1 MLKSGSAEVNIPP
14 PVGVELVGQWVARK
28 STGINDEL
36 FANAMVLDDGKNI
49 VALLSCDVL
58 SIVNSVKQ
66 KIRNRITNDINIDLE
81 NIFICATHTHTAPA
95 VVSALGTNV
104 DKEYTEKFIEL
115 ASQSVIK
122 AYNKMENVNIGIG
135 SGNVHGLSFPRRF
148 WMKNGSIRMHPPKA
162 DPNIMR
168 PDGMADPEINVL
180 FTENEAGKIDAIFI
194 NFACHPTVVGGD
206 SVISAD
212 YPGAV
217 REIIKQIIGQDTVV
231 LFGNGACGNV
241 GPVDMMNPNRS
252 EYGHKWRKKMG
263 LALGCEAMK
272 IMALTDLLPP
282 EEVKIEI
289 RKDTL
294 DIPIREIPQ
303 DKLDEARKAFMGR
316 SLEPAPTDYNDIVRR
331 ELLLLAEQKAEDP
344 FAHAEIM
351 AIRIGKSAIIGI
363 PAELFC
369 DLGLQIKERSKFK
382 PTFVVELANG
392 CVGYVPTAESF
403 LGGGYETEL
412 VRSSKLVPEAG
423 DMIVNKAIEVLNG
436 QA

>member
-1 MLKSGSAEVNIPP
+1 MLKSGSAEINITP

-36 FANAMVLDDGKNI
+36 FANAIVLDDGKNI

-66 KIRNRITNDINIDLE
+66 KIRNKITKDTNINPE

-95 VVSALGTNV
+95 VVSALGTNM
-104 DKEYTEKFIEL
+104 DKEYTKKFVEL
-115 ASQSVIK
+115 AAQCVIK
-122 AYNKMENVNIGIG
+122 AYSKMENVNIGIG

-148 WMKNGSIRMHPPKA
+148 WMKDGKIKMHPPKA
-162 DPNIMR
+162 DPNIVR
-168 PDGMADPEINVL
+168 PDGVADPEVNVL
-180 FTENEAGKIDAIFI
+180 YIENEDGKVNSVFI

-206 SVISAD
+206 NVISAD

-217 REIIKQIIGQDTVV
+217 RDTVKNLLGQDTVV
-231 LFGNGACGNV
+231 LYGNGACGNI
-241 GPVDMMNPNRS
+241 GPVDMTNPKRY

-263 LALGCEAMK
+263 LVLGCETIK
-272 IMALTDLLPP
+272 TIALSDLLPS
-282 EEVKIEI
+282 EELELEV

-303 DKLDEARKAFMGR
+303 DKLDEAKKAFMGK
-316 SLEPAPTDYNDIVRR
+316 SLEMAPTDRHDIVRR

-351 AIRIGKSAIIGI
+351 AIRIGRSAIIGI

-369 DLGLQIKERSKFK
+369 DLGLKIKEKSNYK

-392 CVGYVPTAESF
+392 CIGYVPTAESF
-403 LGGGYETEL
+403 IGGGYETEL
-412 VRSSKLVPEAG
+412 VRSSKLIPEAG
-423 DMIVNKAIEVLNG
+423 EMIVQKAVEILNRE
-436 QA
+436 

>member
-1 MLKSGSAEVNIPP
+1 MLKSGSAEINITP

-66 KIRNRITNDINIDLE
+66 KIRSKITKDTNINPE

-95 VVSALGTNV
+95 VASALGTNM
-104 DKEYTEKFIEL
+104 DKEYTEKFVEL
-115 ASQSVIK
+115 SAQCVIK
-122 AYNKMENVNIGIG
+122 AYSKMENVNIGIG

-148 WMKNGSIRMHPPKA
+148 WMKDGTIKMHPPKA
-162 DPNIMR
+162 DPNIVR
-168 PDGMADPEINVL
+168 PDGVADPEVNVL
-180 FTENEAGKIDAIFI
+180 YTENENGKVNTVFI

-206 SVISAD
+206 NVISAD

-217 REIIKQIIGQDTVV
+217 RDTIKNLLGQDTVV
-231 LFGNGACGNV
+231 LYGNGACGNI
-241 GPVDMMNPNRS
+241 GPVDMTNPKRN

-263 LALGCEAMK
+263 LVLGCETIK
-272 IMALTDLLPP
+272 TIALSDLLPP
-282 EEVKIEI
+282 EELELEV

-303 DKLDEARKAFMGR
+303 DRLDEAKKAFIGK
-316 SLEPAPTDYNDIVRR
+316 SLEMAPADRSDIVRR

-351 AIRIGKSAIIGI
+351 AIRIGRSAIIGI

-369 DLGLQIKERSKFK
+369 DLGLKIKEKSNYK

-392 CVGYVPTAESF
+392 CIGYVPTAESF
-403 LGGGYETEL
+403 IGGGYETEL
-412 VRSSKLVPEAG
+412 VRSSKLIPEAG
-423 DMIVNKAIEVLNG
+423 EMIVQKAVEILNRE
-436 QA
+436 

>member
-1 MLKSGSAEVNIPP
+1 MLKSGSAEVTITP

-36 FANAMVLDDGKNI
+36 FANAMVLDDGKNT

-66 KIRNRITNDINIDLE
+66 KIRGKIAKDTNINSE

-115 ASQSVIK
+115 SAQSVIE

-148 WMKNGSIRMHPPKA
+148 WMKDGTIKMHPPKA
-162 DPNIMR
+162 DPNIVR
-168 PDGMADPEINVL
+168 PDGVADPEVNVL
-180 FTENEAGKIDAIFI
+180 YTENEFGKINAVFI

-212 YPGAV
+212 YPGAA
-217 REIIKQIIGQDTVV
+217 REIIRQIVGHDTVV

-241 GPVDMMNPNRS
+241 GPVDMMNPKRN

-263 LALGCEAMK
+263 LALGCEAIK
-272 IMALTDLLPP
+272 IMALTDHLPQ
-282 EEVKIEI
+282 EEVEIEI
-289 RKDTL
+289 RKDIL

-303 DKLDEARKAFMGR
+303 DRLDEAKKAFIGR

-369 DLGLQIKERSKFK
+369 DLGLQIKEKSKYR

-423 DMIVNKAIEVLNG
+423 EMIVNKAIEVLNG
-436 QA
+436 QE